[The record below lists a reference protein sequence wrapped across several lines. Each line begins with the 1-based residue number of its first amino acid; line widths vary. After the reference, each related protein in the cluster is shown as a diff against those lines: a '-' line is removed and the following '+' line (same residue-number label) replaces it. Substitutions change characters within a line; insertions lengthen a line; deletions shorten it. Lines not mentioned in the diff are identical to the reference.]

1 MDIHQKMLDSGYTYQ
16 GHTYVGDKYTRGPFT
31 VYHSGYLLMFIRE
44 GGMIRSFPDDRLC
57 FFTVE
62 DMERQTSALVRRF
75 DMKEETANYDYYR
88 KL

>member
-1 MDIHQKMLDSGYTYQ
+1 MDIRKKLTDAGYAFL
-16 GHTYVGDKYTRGPFT
+16 GHTYVGDRYRRGNFT

-62 DMERQTSALVRRF
+62 DMEKQTSALVRRF
-75 DMKEETANYDYYR
+75 DMKEETANYDYGR
-88 KL
+88 KF